1 MARMCRA
8 LSQSAKHTMAG
19 SLPIERD
26 HALTFHVTSALA
38 ESLSLFL
45 LLSYAR
51 STSGVPRRRPHAA
64 VATSS
69 SPTGVAAVSSPSSLS
84 ATSFTLPPSG
94 GSLPADYLAD
104 PSRVSSQKQ
113 LAEVASAA
121 AAVAAAAAAAAVA
134 RAPQHRQQR
143 QWQSDS
149 AVGWEPRGGLLYP
162 APQRQRQRPQQ
173 LNYSGPTFS
182 QGCRR

>member
-69 SPTGVAAVSSPSSLS
+69 SPTGVAAASPSSLA

-94 GSLPADYLAD
+94 GSLLADYLAD

-121 AAVAAAAAAAAVA
+121 AAVAAAAAAAAMA
-134 RAPQHRQQR
+134 RAPQQRQQR

-149 AVGWEPRGGLLYP
+149 AVVWEPRGGLLYP